1 MIDELKAIIQAY
13 LPDDISTEDIS
24 SDSHLINDLH
34 INSANL
40 VDIVIDVEDKFN
52 IEISNEE
59 IENMS
64 TVGDAISIIE
74 QKAKT

>member
-24 SDSHLINDLH
+24 SDSHLINDLR

-40 VDIVIDVEDKFN
+40 VDIVIDVEDKFD

-74 QKAKT
+74 RKAKT